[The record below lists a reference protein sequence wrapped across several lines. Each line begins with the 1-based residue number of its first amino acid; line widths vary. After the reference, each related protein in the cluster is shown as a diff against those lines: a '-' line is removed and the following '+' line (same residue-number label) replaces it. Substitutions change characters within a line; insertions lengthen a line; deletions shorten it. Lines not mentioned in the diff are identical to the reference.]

1 MEFSG
6 RVALTHTASNTAFRG
21 FGGPQGML
29 VIEEIIDR
37 VARRTG
43 LSPEVVRARNFYH
56 GTGDTRR
63 THYGQDLGN
72 FRLQEL
78 WDRALSSS
86 EFERRRT
93 EVAAWNRDHI
103 HVKRGLAI
111 TPVKFGIS
119 FTLKHY
125 NQAGALVHLFP
136 DGTVQVNHGGTEM
149 GQGLH
154 TKILGIVMR
163 ELGVTADALRIMPTS
178 TDKVPNTSATAAS
191 TGSDLNGAA
200 VAAACAELR
209 ARLGPVAAALL
220 SVTPDAIRIAA
231 SRVTAAGA
239 AAELTFAQVCAKAYT
254 ERISLSATGFYRTPG
269 IGWDW
274 EKATG
279 QPFKYFAGG
288 AAVAEVELD
297 GATGMHRV
305 RRVDVVHDVGDSL
318 NPNID
323 RGQIE
328 GGFVQGMG
336 WLTSESLQ
344 WDAKGRLLTHSA
356 STYQIPAISDTPL
369 DFRVTLLPQAS
380 NAEAIHGSKAV
391 GEPPLMLA
399 FSVREA
405 LRDGVA
411 AFGTRGGEVALASPA
426 TGEAIFA
433 AVQRRLA
440 PPG

>member
-43 LSPEVVRARNFYH
+43 LPPEVVRARNFYH

-399 FSVREA
+399 LSVREA
-405 LRDGVA
+405 LRDAVA
-411 AFGTRGGEVALASPA
+411 AFGTVGGEVALASPA